1 MDGKMFLEFKDEKGK
16 LMRAIRINAI
26 ETVEIDEVDKT
37 LIRIYTH
44 NQVFVH
50 KIANEQLA
58 EAELIALLELVENY
72 YNGIY
77 DD

>member
-50 KIANEQLA
+50 KIENEQLA
-58 EAELIALLELVENY
+58 EAELICLLERIEHFFS
-72 YNGIY
+72 IF
-77 DD
+77 

>member
-44 NQVFVH
+44 NQSFVH
-50 KIANEQLA
+50 KIENEQLA
-58 EAELIALLELVENY
+58 EAELICLLERIEQFFS
-72 YNGIY
+72 IF
-77 DD
+77 